1 MSEHEHAQHGYG
13 VYGVTWFWLL
23 VVTVAEIGITLVPMP
38 RGLLIAGLVA
48 LALAKAAL
56 IMAYFMHLRWE
67 RPVVA
72 ALFSV
77 PTAVLLV
84 ALFVALVLDS
94 QIFWGHP

>member
-1 MSEHEHAQHGYG
+1 VSDREHAQHGYG

-23 VVTVAEIGITLVPMP
+23 VVTVAEIGVTLIHIP
-38 RGLLIAGLVA
+38 RGLLITSLVV
-48 LALAKAAL
+48 LALVKAAL

-77 PTAVLLV
+77 PIAILLV

-94 QIFWGHP
+94 QIF

>member
-1 MSEHEHAQHGYG
+1 MSDREHAQHGYG
-13 VYGVTWFWLL
+13 VYGLTWFWLL
-23 VVTVAEIGITLVPMP
+23 VVTVAEIGVTLIHMP
-38 RGLLIAGLVA
+38 RGLLITSLVA
-48 LALAKAAL
+48 LALVKAAL

-77 PTAVLLV
+77 PIAILLV

-94 QIFWGHP
+94 QIF

>member
-1 MSEHEHAQHGYG
+1 MSDREHAQHGYG

-23 VVTVAEIGITLVPMP
+23 VVTVAEIGVTLIHIP
-38 RGLLIAGLVA
+38 RGLLITSLVV
-48 LALAKAAL
+48 LALVKAAL

-77 PTAVLLV
+77 PIAILLV

-94 QIFWGHP
+94 QIF